1 MKVSSLAVAAVLVAL
16 TGCGRSSAGAGQG
29 GPLDVAGQVIFQL
42 NGGAVPGAKVKVGNK
57 AIVTTSPD
65 GKFSVR
71 SVSNPYDIT
80 VVSPDGS
87 VAAVYAG
94 LTRTDPTVALRLTG
108 PGAPAPIRS
117 ATITGRLS
125 GGVGFPLPAGHRLQA
140 FFTAPAGAAVAI
152 ENGALDAD
160 GSYTLFLNWRG
171 DANVDCTVRL
181 VEFVADA
188 SGNPVSFDATGSI
201 PLNLASGQTSSG
213 IDINLGPVGNVRFTG
228 TVSMAPGYTLGAR
241 SLRASFPPS
250 DSLLVAFDTS
260 PNGAFDYPGFSAPG
274 LVFKLTAVGQKSD
287 NAFVQAWRAG
297 FTGGTPIDLRVP
309 AAPTFQ
315 APTSGVTSGTT
326 LSWSPLDGAVY
337 DFTAS
342 TTTVGTGPLLEVV
355 TGGTSFQ
362 VPDLSAMGFAWPKST
377 SYRMDLLA
385 FAPRTAD
392 DVAGGNE
399 QPPEDHDGVFAKA
412 APVEFTTA
420 P

>member
-1 MKVSSLAVAAVLVAL
+1 MGSRSRRAPSSCRRDSIRTRSRPFRSARVTSCFPIRDSSSALRSWCTCRRTAPAGSKAKGPLIGPDYRSGGASDRPRDRELCKSTSSSQEHYHMKVSSLAVAAVLVAL

-57 AIVTTSPD
+57 AVVTTSPE

-125 GGVGFPLPAGHRLQA
+125 GGVGFPLPAGHGLQA

-188 SGNPVSFDATGSI
+188 GGNPVSFDATGSI

-213 IDINLGPVGNVRFTG
+213 IDINLGPVGNVRF
-228 TVSMAPGYTLGAR
+228 
-241 SLRASFPPS
+241 
-250 DSLLVAFDTS
+250 
-260 PNGAFDYPGFSAPG
+260 
-274 LVFKLTAVGQKSD
+274 
-287 NAFVQAWRAG
+287 
-297 FTGGTPIDLRVP
+297 
-309 AAPTFQ
+309 
-315 APTSGVTSGTT
+315 
-326 LSWSPLDGAVY
+326 
-337 DFTAS
+337 
-342 TTTVGTGPLLEVV
+342 
-355 TGGTSFQ
+355 
-362 VPDLSAMGFAWPKST
+362 
-377 SYRMDLLA
+377 
-385 FAPRTAD
+385 
-392 DVAGGNE
+392 
-399 QPPEDHDGVFAKA
+399 
-412 APVEFTTA
+412 
-420 P
+420 